1 MKDQYGEDIPND
13 LVLMPSIESLNEE
26 ELKIVDNANWY
37 EQNKVLMVSAKEINY
52 LSEDDILDA
61 DITLTEGKIFYI
73 PFILHR
79 FDENGFY
86 HA

>member
-52 LSEDDILDA
+52 LSEDDILNA
-61 DITLTEGKIFYI
+61 DITLKEDKIFYI
-73 PFILHR
+73 AFILHR